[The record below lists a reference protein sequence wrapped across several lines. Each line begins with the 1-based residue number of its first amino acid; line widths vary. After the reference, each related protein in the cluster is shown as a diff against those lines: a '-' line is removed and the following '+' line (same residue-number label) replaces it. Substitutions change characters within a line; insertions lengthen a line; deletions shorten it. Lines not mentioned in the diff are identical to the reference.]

1 MKLSAKG
8 EYAILA
14 ILALA
19 LNEGHGPLQVK
30 AIAGAHRIPSRFLE
44 QVMSALKRAGLVES
58 IRGAQGGY
66 VLTKAPSEIRLG
78 DVLQAV
84 EGSLNP
90 GEFDR
95 SERQQGL
102 IRELWGEIEVSL
114 EGILNAINFEELCER
129 KRKKDRQRALM
140 YHI

>member
-14 ILALA
+14 ILELA
-19 LNEGHGPLQVK
+19 LNEGHRPLQVK
-30 AIAGAHRIPSRFLE
+30 GIARAHRIPGRFLE
-44 QVMSALKRAGLVES
+44 QVMGALKRAGLVES

-66 VLTKAPSEIRLG
+66 VLTKTPSEIRLG

-90 GEFDR
+90 VELDR
-95 SERQQGL
+95 SDRQQGL
-102 IRELWGEIEVSL
+102 IRELWGEVEVSL
-114 EGILNAINFEELCER
+114 EGILNAINFEEPCER